1 MLLLRIKIIHKFGRA
16 ILPMEVKIANTTVKG
31 NSFTFDFLSPFKI

>member
-16 ILPMEVKIANTTVKG
+16 ILPMEVIANTTEKG
-31 NSFTFDFLSPFKI
+31 NSCTFDFLFLAV